1 MKKFLFGTM
10 MVAAMIAAAGCGKKE
25 STTTQTT
32 AQAEQS
38 SAKAEDT
45 KDAKTVEGTI
55 EEKKENQFILD
66 AKDGKSYLF
75 AFYDGTKPEGY
86 EGVTQGDTVTVSYT
100 GDLPKSDADS
110 FTGKV
115 VSIKKQ
121 EKSIL
126 TIR

>member
-75 AFYDGTKPEGY
+75 ALYDGTKPEGY

-115 VSIKKQ
+115 VSIKK
-121 EKSIL
+121 
-126 TIR
+126 

>member
-38 SAKAEDT
+38 SAKA
-45 KDAKTVEGTI
+45 KDAKTVEGTT

-86 EGVTQGDTVTVSYT
+86 EGVNQGDKVTVSYT

-115 VSIKKQ
+115 VSIKK
-121 EKSIL
+121 
-126 TIR
+126 

>member
-55 EEKKENQFILD
+55 EEKKENQC
-66 AKDGKSYLF
+66 
-75 AFYDGTKPEGY
+75 
-86 EGVTQGDTVTVSYT
+86 
-100 GDLPKSDADS
+100 
-110 FTGKV
+110 
-115 VSIKKQ
+115 
-121 EKSIL
+121 
-126 TIR
+126 IRTH